1 MKWYVEKNDDYNR
14 SSCTA
19 SFFKR
24 SGSNILVPDE
34 SPRQEVNYAN
44 LKTINLILS
53 VVLLFS
59 AAVGGYILAT
69 DSYLWS
75 VAPTHAYGLVAFT
88 AIDLVLVAGL
98 WRKPRTATVVA
109 TLLGLVQLG
118 AMSGDIFFG
127 TLTFSSDVTTAAA
140 FSKYLLGDTAFVTLL
155 GIQAVLIVIGIAAL
169 VTWQRA
175 PAVIREVAET

>member
-1 MKWYVEKNDDYNR
+1 
-14 SSCTA
+14 
-19 SFFKR
+19 
-24 SGSNILVPDE
+24 
-34 SPRQEVNYAN
+34 

-88 AIDLVLVAGL
+88 VIDVALVAGL
-98 WRKPRTATVVA
+98 WGRPRVAIPAA

-127 TLTFSSDVTTAAA
+127 TMTFSSDVTTAAA
-140 FSKYLLGDTAFVTLL
+140 FSKYLLGDGAFVALL
-155 GIQAVLIVIGIAAL
+155 GIQAVIIAVGIAAF
-169 VTWQRA
+169 VTWRKA
-175 PAVIREVAET
+175 PAVIREVAGA